1 VKLDSTV
8 TKIKSARGRTVG
20 YSAHFR
26 SIGTAKEHLT
36 KDAATADLEKLI
48 TFRCDYESVEVKIA
62 SVRGHVGAFS
72 YNLFGDIASRH
83 VWPDGTVSL
92 SLANGTLADAESN
105 FRYHV
110 AQITWDGTLANSDIL
125 TEAQQQ
131 EFRRWCEFQLR
142 YKYAHETLGLK
153 DGDAHQYACD
163 GRNPY
168 QHVEPPVLAV
178 AVESQSLQSRAG
190 RKDQDVGI
198 PIR

>member
-36 KDAATADLEKLI
+36 KEAATADLEKLI

-72 YNLFGDIASRH
+72 YNLFCDIASRH

-105 FRYHV
+105 FRYRV

-125 TEAQQQ
+125 
-131 EFRRWCEFQLR
+131 
-142 YKYAHETLGLK
+142 
-153 DGDAHQYACD
+153 
-163 GRNPY
+163 
-168 QHVEPPVLAV
+168 
-178 AVESQSLQSRAG
+178 
-190 RKDQDVGI
+190 I
-198 PIR
+198 